1 MARINSYSKITG
13 SPADSD
19 CFIIDSTQGAAGTR
33 IVLWSVLKNV
43 LSGIFATK
51 NHVHPGSDITSTVTS
66 ATSATNDSIGQ
77 NIASTYVKEITAS
90 GTTITV
96 KRGNDTTFTF
106 QTQDTNTTY
115 PVANSSNDGILSKE
129 DYDSFHFTS
138 TNSFDNATI
147 TTNDDGRPA
156 LMLSNHTNRPHNVK
170 AYINAATQDEAGIM
184 SADDKRK
191 LDGLVASQHSVTPIP
206 NSTIDAMFRI

>member
-19 CFIIDSTQGAAGTR
+19 CFIIDSTQGTAGTR
-33 IVLWSVLKNV
+33 TVLWSVLKNV

-51 NHVHPGSDITSTVTS
+51 NHVHLGSDITSTVAS
-66 ATSATNDSIGQ
+66 AISATNDSTGQ

-115 PVANSSNDGILSKE
+115 PIVDANRDGLLPSYEYRNLRWMHQRYFEHVTVE
-129 DYDSFHFTS
+129 DH
-138 TNSFDNATI
+138 N
-147 TTNDDGRPA
+147 GVPA
-156 LMLSNHTNRPHNVK
+156 LHFYNQAVNTEVNEYVD
-170 AYINAATQDEAGIM
+170 AATPTRSGIM

>member
-1 MARINSYSKITG
+1 MARINSYTKITG

-19 CFIIDSTQGAAGTR
+19 CFIIDSTQGTDGTR

-43 LSGIFATK
+43 LSGIFASK
-51 NHVHPGSDITSTVTS
+51 NHSHPGSDITSTVAS
-66 ATSATNDSIGQ
+66 ATSATNDSTGQ
-77 NIASTYVKEITAS
+77 NIASTYVKDITAS

-96 KRGNDTTFTF
+96 KRGNNTTFTF

-115 PVANSSNDGILSKE
+115 QTVDTTHDGLLPAYQYNNLIWIHRRYFEHVTVE
-129 DYDSFHFTS
+129 DH
-138 TNSFDNATI
+138 N
-147 TTNDDGRPA
+147 GVPA
-156 LMLSNHTNRPHNVK
+156 LHFYNQAANTEVNEYVD
-170 AYINAATQDEAGIM
+170 AATPTRSGIM